1 MKVFLDTNV
10 IFEYFTIR
18 EEYEVVKALFQLLHK
33 MDMALYMSVG
43 SFYTMVFLI
52 DKVLRKESGLK
63 GEIRL
68 QALRDIMERI
78 LRTVSVAEHDNDT
91 LLEALN
97 DRRFKDIED
106 SCQYELAQKTGCQ
119 VLITFNIEDFPIS
132 EDSPVT
138 IVTPQEFLLKILYS
152 CKEAGEKG
160 RLI

>member
-10 IFEYFTIR
+10 ILEYFTIR
-18 EEYEVVKALFQLLHK
+18 EEYEVVK
-33 MDMALYMSVG
+33 
-43 SFYTMVFLI
+43 
-52 DKVLRKESGLK
+52 
-63 GEIRL
+63 
-68 QALRDIMERI
+68 
-78 LRTVSVAEHDNDT
+78 T

-138 IVTPQEFLLKILYS
+138 IVTPQEFLLKI
-152 CKEAGEKG
+152 EQHNPWVTHH
-160 RLI
+160 